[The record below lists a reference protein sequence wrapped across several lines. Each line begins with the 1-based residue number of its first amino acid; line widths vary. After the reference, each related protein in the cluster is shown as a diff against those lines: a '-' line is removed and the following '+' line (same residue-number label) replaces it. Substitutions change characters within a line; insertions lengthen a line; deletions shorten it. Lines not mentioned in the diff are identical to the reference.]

1 MPRAV
6 CNQVGVVYKQR
17 VTSVCTCVPAGT
29 PIPYESLR
37 TYFCSDPA
45 SRWGAY
51 VAGCLLVLAHE
62 RGATFPDGISI
73 LVASD
78 VPEGGWHGCNL
89 RLRVHRSRLECWASC

>member
-1 MPRAV
+1 MQFLKGQA
-6 CNQVGVVYKQR
+6 CTQSMQFLKEQR
-17 VTSVCTCVPAGT
+17 GSREFNSLVCVPTGT

-78 VPEGGWHGCNL
+78 VPEGG
-89 RLRVHRSRLECWASC
+89 